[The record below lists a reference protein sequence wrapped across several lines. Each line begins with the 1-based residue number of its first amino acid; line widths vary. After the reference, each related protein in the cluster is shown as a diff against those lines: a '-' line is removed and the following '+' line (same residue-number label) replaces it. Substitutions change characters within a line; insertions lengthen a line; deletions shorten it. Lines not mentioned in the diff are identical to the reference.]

1 MRVTVEQLRDMKRQG
16 RRFAMLTAYE
26 YSIARLLDDAGVPVL
41 LVGDSLG
48 SVVLGYDTTLPV
60 TVEDI
65 IRHTQAVVRGSRN
78 ALVVS
83 DMPFMSFQESIEQAL
98 HNAGRMLK
106 EGGCQ
111 AVKLEGG
118 APMAETTRRLVEVGI
133 PVMGHIGLTPQSVHQ
148 LGGHKVQGKTLA
160 VATRLLSDAQALEEA
175 GVFSIVLEGVPAALA
190 QRITAAVSVP
200 TIGIGAGPRCDAQVQ
215 VIHDLLGLFSD
226 FQPKHAKRYATL
238 GPVIQD
244 AVRRYAD
251 DVVAGVFPTDKES
264 FSMDERVLHELDE
277 GRQGDRLPF
286 DPAVALAGTTEPD
299 FSGYAPR
306 S

>member
-1 MRVTVEQLRDMKRQG
+1 VRVTVEQLRDMKRQG

-26 YSIARLLDDAGVPVL
+26 YSIARLLDDAGIPVL

-65 IRHTQAVVRGSRN
+65 IRHTQAVVRGSTN

-118 APMAETTRRLVEVGI
+118 APMAATTRRLVEVGI

-160 VATRLLSDAQALEEA
+160 VAARLLSDAHALEEA

-190 QRITAAVSVP
+190 QRITAAVGVP
-200 TIGIGAGPRCDAQVQ
+200 TIGIGAGPHCDAQVQ
-215 VIHDLLGLFSD
+215 VIHDLLGLFND

-244 AVRRYAD
+244 AVRRYTD
-251 DVVAGVFPTDKES
+251 DVVAGAFPTDKES
-264 FSMDERVLHELDE
+264 FTMDERVLHELDD
-277 GRQGDRLPF
+277 RHGDRLPF
-286 DPAVALAGTTEPD
+286 DPAVALAGTPEPN
-299 FSGYAPR
+299 FSGYAPK